1 MSASPF
7 LWRARVWRLGQLG
20 VCRCSAVACWC
31 VWAGGTAGQA
41 KVLSDLPGLVFNGYR
56 LHVVLTVLLHTKHMN
71 NSDAGRARRL
81 ACL

>member
-1 MSASPF
+1 MC
-7 LWRARVWRLGQLG
+7 RLSG
-20 VCRCSAVACWC
+20 VTCGC

-41 KVLSDLPGLVFNGYR
+41 EVLSDFPGLVFNGYQ
-56 LHVVLTVLLHTKHMN
+56 LHVVLTVLLHVKHMN